1 MLLTSKVRPFFDMIQ
16 LSYFILKLYLC
27 LQPIGWNLNQPSNI
41 IIYKKG
47 TNLMFT
53 IDWKP
58 NKSSPVPLHKQITDF
73 IKEKISNGEWTIG
86 YKLPPQRILAEALGV
101 NRSTVVTAYEELIAE
116 GLIEGKSGIGTRVI
130 NNTWNLLA
138 STPPPDWSSYVN
150 FGIHKP
156 NLPTIHE
163 INQAE
168 FIPNIIRLG
177 TGELSPNLIPS
188 TSMKKVINKLS
199 TREISYGYGE
209 PKGLMPLREQLSN
222 YLKTIGIS
230 ASPSSI
236 LIVSGALQALQLIS
250 VGLLHRSSTVLTEK
264 PSYLNSLNV
273 FQSAGM
279 RLIGIP
285 MDKEGIQANH
295 ISKYK
300 KQHSAALLYTIPSFH
315 NPTGTLMT
323 VERRN
328 QLLNICQREQ
338 LPLIEDDVYRELWFE
353 ENPPKPIKAFDKNGL
368 VLYLG
373 SLSKTLSP
381 GLRIGWIVGPEPVVE
396 HLADIK
402 MQTDYGSSSISQWA
416 AVEWF
421 SSGLYNKHLNKVRKQ
436 LKTRRDFTL
445 NTLNKYFSDIALWE
459 KPTGGFYIWLRL
471 LPSLSIRKL
480 FEMALTEGILLNPGN
495 VYDNQSEQY
504 LRISYSFAPLP
515 NIEDGLRRLSKIV
528 KTIAK

>member
-1 MLLTSKVRPFFDMIQ
+1 
-16 LSYFILKLYLC
+16 
-27 LQPIGWNLNQPSNI
+27 
-41 IIYKKG
+41 
-47 TNLMFT
+47 MFK

-86 YKLPPQRILAEALGV
+86 YKLPPQRALAKVLGV
-101 NRSTVVTAYEELIAE
+101 NRSTIVTAYDELIAE
-116 GLIEGKSGIGTRVI
+116 GLIEGKSGSGTRVV

-138 STPPPDWSSYVN
+138 TPPPPDWNSYVN
-150 FGIHKP
+150 FGSHKP
-156 NLPTIHE
+156 NLPTIQE

-168 FIPNIIRLG
+168 FTPNIIRLG

-188 TSMKKVINKLS
+188 LSMKEIFHQLS
-199 TREISYGYGE
+199 NREISYGYEE
-209 PKGLMPLREQLSN
+209 PKGLLPLREQIAD
-222 YLKTIGIS
+222 YLKTIGIP
-230 ASPSSI
+230 AFPSSI

-250 VGLLHRSSTVLTEK
+250 VGLLHKGSTVLTEK
-264 PSYLNSLNV
+264 PSYLHSLNV

-279 RLIGIP
+279 RLMGIP
-285 MDKEGIQANH
+285 LDKEGIQANL
-295 ISKYK
+295 IQQYK
-300 KQHSAALLYTIPSFH
+300 KQQKAALLYTIPSFH

-323 VERRN
+323 VERRK
-328 QLLNICQREQ
+328 LLLDTCQQEQ
-338 LPLIEDDVYRELWFE
+338 LPLIEDDVYRELWFD
-353 ENPPKPIKAFDKNGL
+353 ENPPKPIKALDKHGL

-373 SLSKTLSP
+373 SLSKSLSP

-421 SSGLYNKHLNKVRKQ
+421 SSGLYNKHLNEVRKQ

-445 NTLNKYFSDIALWE
+445 ETLNSYFSDIAVWE
-459 KPTGGFYIWLRL
+459 KPSGGFYIWLRL
-471 LPSLSIRKL
+471 LPSLSMRKL
-480 FEMALTEGILLNPGN
+480 FEIALTEGILLNPGN
-495 VYDNQSEQY
+495 VYDHQAEQY

-515 NIEDGLRRLSKIV
+515 QIEDGLKRLSKIV

>member
-1 MLLTSKVRPFFDMIQ
+1 
-16 LSYFILKLYLC
+16 
-27 LQPIGWNLNQPSNI
+27 
-41 IIYKKG
+41 
-47 TNLMFT
+47 MFKT
-53 IDWKP
+53 DWKP
-58 NKSSPVPLHKQITDF
+58 NKSSPVPLHKQIADR

-86 YKLPPQRILAEALGV
+86 YKLPPQRTLAKVFGV
-101 NRSTVVTAYEELIAE
+101 NRSTVVTAYDELIAE
-116 GLIEGKSGIGTRVI
+116 GLIEGKSGSGTRVV

-138 STPPPDWSSYVN
+138 TTPPPDWNSYVKV
-150 FGIHKP
+150 GSHKP
-156 NLPTIHE
+156 NLPTIQE

-188 TSMKKVINKLS
+188 TSMKKIIHQMSNS
-199 TREISYGYGE
+199 EISYGYEE
-209 PKGLMPLREQLSN
+209 PKGLLSLRESIAN
-222 YLKTIGIS
+222 YLRTIGIS

-250 VGLLHRSSTVLTEK
+250 VGLLNRGSTVLTEK
-264 PSYLNSLNV
+264 PSYLHSLNV

-279 RLIGIP
+279 RLVGIP
-285 MDKEGIQANH
+285 LDKEGIQANL
-295 ISKYK
+295 IQQYK
-300 KQHSAALLYTIPSFH
+300 KQQKAALLYTIPSFH

-323 VERRN
+323 LERRK
-328 QLLNICQREQ
+328 QLLDTCQQEQ
-338 LPLIEDDVYRELWFE
+338 LPLIEDDVYRELWFDE
-353 ENPPKPIKAFDKNGL
+353 SPPNPIKAFDKHGL

-373 SLSKTLSP
+373 SLSKSLSP

-402 MQTDYGSSSISQWA
+402 MQTDYGSSSLSQWA

-421 SSGLYNKHLNKVRKQ
+421 SSGLYYKHINEVREQ

-445 NTLNKYFSDIALWE
+445 DTLNKYFSDIAVWN

-471 LPSLSIRKL
+471 LPSISMRKL
-480 FEMALTEGILLNPGN
+480 FEMALAEGILLNPGN
-495 VYDNQSEQY
+495 VYDNQAEQY
-504 LRISYSFAPLP
+504 LRISYSFASLP
-515 NIEDGLRRLSKIV
+515 NIHDGIKRLSKIV

>member
-1 MLLTSKVRPFFDMIQ
+1 
-16 LSYFILKLYLC
+16 
-27 LQPIGWNLNQPSNI
+27 
-41 IIYKKG
+41 
-47 TNLMFT
+47 MFT

-86 YKLPPQRILAEALGV
+86 YKLPPQRTLAKALGV
-101 NRSTVVTAYEELIAE
+101 NRSTVVTAFDELIAE
-116 GLIEGKSGIGTRVI
+116 GLIEGKSGSGTRVV

-138 STPPPDWSSYVN
+138 TTPPPDWSSYVN
-150 FGIHKP
+150 LGIHKP
-156 NLPTIHE
+156 NLPTIQE

-168 FIPNIIRLG
+168 FTSNIIRLG
-177 TGELSPNLIPS
+177 TGELSPDLIPS
-188 TSMKKVINKLS
+188 ISMKKVFNELS
-199 TREISYGYGE
+199 NRDISYGYEE
-209 PKGLMPLREQLSN
+209 PKGLLPLREQIAT
-222 YLKTIGIS
+222 YLNTIGIS
-230 ASPSSI
+230 ASSSSI
-236 LIVSGALQALQLIS
+236 LIVSGALQALHLIS
-250 VGLLHRSSTVLTEK
+250 VGLLHKGSTVLTEK
-264 PSYLNSLNV
+264 PSYLHSLNV

-279 RLIGIP
+279 RLVGIP
-285 MDKEGIQANH
+285 LDNEGIQANQ
-295 ISKYK
+295 IPKYK

-328 QLLNICQREQ
+328 QLFNICQQEQ
-338 LPLIEDDVYRELWFE
+338 LPLIEDDVYRELWFDKY
-353 ENPPKPIKAFDKNGL
+353 PPQPIKAFDKNGL

-373 SLSKTLSP
+373 SLSKSLSP

-421 SSGLYNKHLNKVRKQ
+421 SSGLYFKHLNEVRKQ
-436 LKTRRDFTL
+436 LKIRRDFTL
-445 NTLNKYFSDIALWE
+445 DILNKYFSDLAVWE
-459 KPTGGFYIWLRL
+459 KPTGGFFIWLRL

-480 FEMALTEGILLNPGN
+480 FEIALKEGILLNPGN
-495 VYDNQSEQY
+495 VYDHQAEQY
-504 LRISYSFAPLP
+504 LRISYSFASLT

-528 KTIAK
+528 KSIAK